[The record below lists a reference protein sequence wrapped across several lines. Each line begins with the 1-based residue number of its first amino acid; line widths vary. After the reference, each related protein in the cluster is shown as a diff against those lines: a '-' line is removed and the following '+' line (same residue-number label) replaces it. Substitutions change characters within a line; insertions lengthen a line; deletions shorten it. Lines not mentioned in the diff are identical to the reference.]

1 MTSLDSWYHEKE
13 SAWLYQ
19 RVAAAEPDARKRQLF
34 LQLAAAAE
42 EQAAKWETAAARQST
57 AAGATAPPESGATR
71 SQSGAA
77 AEPGTIPL
85 GPTTAAAEATVTAN
99 TNTPPKRIFV
109 PALRARIVARLI
121 QHFGPRALRSVLAAM
136 KLRGLSVY
144 SAPVSIAVGHAM
156 PTSLSDVGAR
166 HRGGLGSNLR
176 ASVFGVSDG
185 LVSNASLVLGVAGA
199 GAASGYVLLTGTAG
213 MLAGALSMAAGE
225 YVSVRS
231 QREMYE
237 YQIALEREEVAEYPE
252 EEAEELALIYEAR
265 GVEIGQARE
274 VSRALLANP
283 EQALD
288 VLSREELGLNPDD
301 LGSPFGAALSSFLS
315 FALGAAVP
323 LIPFVTTRSTAA
335 ATLGTT
341 AAVTVLALFCI
352 GLVLSLFTG
361 RDALKGALRMV
372 LIGAGAGVVSFL
384 VGRALGVAIGNG

>member
-1 MTSLDSWYHEKE
+1 MAIIDSWYHEKE
-13 SAWLYQ
+13 SAWLYH
-19 RVAAAEPDARKRQLF
+19 RVAAAEPDPHKSRLF

-42 EQAAKWETAAARQST
+42 EQAAKWESSSRQAAVPNA
-57 AAGATAPPESGATR
+57 
-71 SQSGAA
+71 
-77 AEPGTIPL
+77 
-85 GPTTAAAEATVTAN
+85 
-99 TNTPPKRIFV
+99 PKRVFI
-109 PALRARIVARLI
+109 PALRARIVARLLR
-121 QHFGPRALRSVLAAM
+121 HFGPRALRSVLAAM
-136 KLRGLSVY
+136 KLRGLSIY
-144 SAPVSIAVGHAM
+144 SAPVSIAGHAM
-156 PTSLSDVGAR
+156 PTSLSDVGVR

-252 EEAEELALIYEAR
+252 EEAEELALIYQAR
-265 GVEIGQARE
+265 GVEIEQARE

-288 VLSREELGLNPDD
+288 VLAREELGLNPDD
-301 LGSPFGAALSSFLS
+301 LGSPWGAAITSFLS
-315 FALGAAVP
+315 FAVGATVP
-323 LIPFVTTRSTAA
+323 LLPFFAHST
-335 ATLGTT
+335 GTMALVLT
-341 AAVTVLALFCI
+341 AAVTCAALFAV
-352 GLVLSLFTG
+352 GLTLSLFTG
-361 RDALKGALRMV
+361 RHALRGAVRIV

-384 VGRALGVAIGNG
+384 VGRAVGGAIGAAG

>member
-1 MTSLDSWYHEKE
+1 MTRLDSWYHEKE

-19 RVAAAEPDARKRQLF
+19 KVAAAEPDPRKRNLF

-42 EQAAKWETAAARQST
+42 AQAAKWV
-57 AAGATAPPESGATR
+57 
-71 SQSGAA
+71 A
-77 AEPGTIPL
+77 AETSN
-85 GPTTAAAEATVTAN
+85 PTTTPNPAPAALEHVFI
-99 TNTPPKRIFV
+99 PSR
-109 PALRARIVARLI
+109 RARIVARLI
-121 QHFGPRALRSVLAAM
+121 TVFGPRPLRSVLAAM

-144 SAPVSIAVGHAM
+144 SAPAAIAGHAM

-199 GAASGYVLLTGTAG
+199 GTANAYVLLTGTAG

-252 EEAEELALIYEAR
+252 EEAEELALIYQAR
-265 GVEIGQARE
+265 GLELEQARE
-274 VSRALLANP
+274 VSHALLAHP
-283 EQALD
+283 DQALD
-288 VLSREELGLNPDD
+288 VLAREELGLNPDD
-301 LGSPFGAALSSFLS
+301 LGSPWGAAVASFIS

-323 LIPFVTTRSTAA
+323 LVPFVMTR
-335 ATLGTT
+335 ATGTETLVTT
-341 AAVTVLALFCI
+341 AAITCIALFCI

-372 LIGAGAGVVSFL
+372 LIGAGAGVVSFI
-384 VGRALGVAIGNG
+384 VGRALGVAIGGG